1 MKTKHVDPDLLG
13 EIPPQAG
20 NTQTQTQTERDYIE
34 YLKSRNYTGRT
45 VTNKLFYMNQ
55 FFDWLQ
61 RKGMHLH
68 ECSYSDMLDFVKEV
82 RKEGFSIDH
91 ESRYVNAIKQLY
103 ASEIINGRMTV
114 NPVGSMMIK
123 GRVKRLP
130 HDLLSPEQLQTIY
143 HSYTTQTDYQLRN
156 KVILGLYINQ
166 GLMRTDINRLETQDI
181 NLMKGTIRIRKNI
194 KLSERT
200 LPLAAYQ
207 VLILN
212 EYISRIRSQL
222 LQQSEYQKGDR
233 LFFTYA
239 NGQTM
244 NECLRKLIHVL
255 RKKNQGLKTFSQIRS
270 SVLSQ
275 WVKEKPIREA
285 QYMAGHSSI
294 VSTQCYQDVNL
305 RDLSASLNEYHP
317 LK

>member
-1 MKTKHVDPDLLG
+1 M
-13 EIPPQAG
+13 
-20 NTQTQTQTERDYIE
+20 NTQTQIEQDYIE

-45 VTNKLFYMNQ
+45 VTNKLFYTNQ
-55 FFDWLQ
+55 FFAWLQ

-91 ESRYVNAIKQLY
+91 ESRYVQAVKQLY
-103 ASEIINGRMTV
+103 ASEIINGRMTG
-114 NPVGSMMIK
+114 NPVGGMIIK
-123 GRVKRLP
+123 GRIKRLP
-130 HDLLSPEQLQTIY
+130 HNLLTPEQLQSIY
-143 HSYTTQTDYQLRN
+143 HSYAPNTDYQIRN

-166 GLMRTDINRLETQDI
+166 GLMRTDINRLEMQDI
-181 NLMKGTIRIRKNI
+181 NLEKGTIRIRKNI

-200 LPLAAYQ
+200 LALAAYQ

-212 EYISRIRSQL
+212 DYISRVRPQL
-222 LQQSEYQKGDR
+222 LKQSEYQKGDR

-244 NECLRKLIHVL
+244 NECLRKLIQVL
-255 RKKNQGLKTFSQIRS
+255 KKRNANLKTFSQIRS

-294 VSTQCYQDVNL
+294 VSTQVYKDVSMQDL
-305 RDLSASLNEYHP
+305 QASLNEYHP